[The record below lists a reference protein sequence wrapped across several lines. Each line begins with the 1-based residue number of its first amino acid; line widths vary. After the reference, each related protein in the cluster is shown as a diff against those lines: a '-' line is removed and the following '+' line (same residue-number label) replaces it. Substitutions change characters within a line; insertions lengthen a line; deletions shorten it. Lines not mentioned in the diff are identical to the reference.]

1 MARSKTKRKAESYTN
16 RVYRE
21 LGCEPGLIVST
32 VRIQETDLHIQADT
46 EVVVKASELVILYRT
61 QLENYVAKRPH
72 FLTSLVPISDDLHAP
87 PLVRKMIQAA
97 ASAEVGPMAAV
108 AGTIA
113 ELVGQQLLKDG
124 CSEVVVEN
132 GGDIFLHRKQ
142 EATVAIFAGES
153 PLSYKIGIKLAEDQL
168 PMGIC
173 TSSGSIGHSLS
184 FGEADSVTVVATST
198 ALADAA
204 ATRLGNEVGLAS
216 AGKAGV
222 EKALEISRE
231 IDGIAGVV
239 IVCGDI
245 MGAVGDVNLV
255 KIGEG

>member
-1 MARSKTKRKAESYTN
+1 MARSKTKKKPESYTN
-16 RVYRE
+16 RVYRQLE
-21 LGCEPGLIVST
+21 CEPGLIVST
-32 VRIQETDLHIQADT
+32 VKIQETDLHIQADA
-46 EVVVKASELVILYRT
+46 EVGVKASELVILYRT

-87 PLVRKMIQAA
+87 PLVRQMIQAA
-97 ASAEVGPMAAV
+97 ARAEVGPMAAV

-113 ELVGQQLLKDG
+113 EFVGKEILKES

-132 GGDIFLHRKQ
+132 GGDIFLYRKQ
-142 EATVAIFAGES
+142 EVTIAIYAGQS
-153 PLSYKIGIKLAEDQL
+153 PLSYKIGIKLSEDQL
-168 PMGIC
+168 PSGIC

-204 ATRLGNEVGLAS
+204 ATRIGNEVGLARE
-216 AGKAGV
+216 GKAGV
-222 EKALEISRE
+222 EKALEVSRQ
-231 IDGIAGVV
+231 IDGISGVV